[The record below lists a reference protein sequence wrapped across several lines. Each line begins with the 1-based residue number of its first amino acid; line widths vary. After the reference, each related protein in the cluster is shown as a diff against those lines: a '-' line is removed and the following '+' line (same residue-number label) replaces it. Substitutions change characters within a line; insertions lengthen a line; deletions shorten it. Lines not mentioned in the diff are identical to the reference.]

1 MATASDIVTRALR
14 SLRVISSGE
23 TPTADESADGLTALN
38 DMLAAWALDG
48 IDLGHITL
56 VAADELDVPD
66 MHLQTIRLA
75 LAERL
80 AGEYGAELAPA
91 DQIALSKGMTALQ
104 ARYFSVPDL
113 VPQSAVM
120 TPTDTV
126 DDLF

>member
-14 SLRVISSGE
+14 TLRVISSGE
-23 TPTADESADGLTALN
+23 TPTADESSDGLTALN

-56 VAADELDVPD
+56 ASSDTLDVPD

-80 AGEYGAELAPA
+80 AGEYGAELSSF

-104 ARYFSVPDL
+104 ARYFNIPDL

-120 TPTDTV
+120 TPIDTV
-126 DDLF
+126 HDLF